1 LNSIPRREAIAGNNG
16 GKNKGKGEEE
26 IQAAREDHDGKTKGS
41 YWWWEQRQGEFVEG
55 PEFI

>member
-1 LNSIPRREAIAGNNG
+1 MTWDDG

-26 IQAAREDHDGKTKGS
+26 VQAAREDHDGKKKVAGGATTGVL
-41 YWWWEQRQGEFVEG
+41 VEG